1 MDYIAISYEVLII
14 AFVAIALI
22 AAVVIVKVCHK
33 KAIQEK
39 DNVQGLLIKEF
50 KIKIPKL
57 ADNFGSI
64 WLISKGKSKD
74 PARVF
79 RILDKIFKY
88 SENAIILNWWTS
100 FCKDYESW
108 EESTY
113 RSKANDFLTLLSQ
126 CGLSCG
132 DMQDTAP
139 ENFEELYAYTD
150 EIVTGAA
157 IEVVIPYWRY
167 EDRIIEMGFIK
178 GSKNK

>member
-1 MDYIAISYEVLII
+1 MDYVGISYEVLII
-14 AFVAIALI
+14 TFLAIVLI
-22 AAVVIVKVCHK
+22 VAVVIVKVYYK
-33 KAIQEK
+33 KAIKEK
-39 DNVQGLLIKEF
+39 DNGQALLIKEF
-50 KIKIPKL
+50 KTKIPKL

-64 WLISKGKSKD
+64 WLISKGKSKN

-79 RILDKIFKY
+79 NILEKIFKY

-100 FCKDYESW
+100 FYKDYESW
-108 EESTY
+108 DESTY
-113 RSKANDFLTLLSQ
+113 RSKANDFLALLSQ

-150 EIVTGAA
+150 EIFTGAA

-178 GSKNK
+178 GLKNK